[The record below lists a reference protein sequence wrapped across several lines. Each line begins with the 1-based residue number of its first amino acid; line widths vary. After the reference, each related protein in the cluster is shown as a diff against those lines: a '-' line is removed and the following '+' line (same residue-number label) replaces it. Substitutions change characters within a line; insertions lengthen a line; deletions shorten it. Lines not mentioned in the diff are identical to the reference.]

1 MVKLACPGRASVLAD
16 NFVITK
22 KKKSFSC
29 IVDYSMILSE
39 LVQNK
44 IIQTDLKKTIHKFS
58 SRIHAI
64 LNDAY
69 SREQQIF
76 YII

>member
-1 MVKLACPGRASVLAD
+1 MSTSLSTLAKLSAKEVPTRMVKLACPGRASVLAD

-44 IIQTDLKKTIHKFS
+44 IIQTD
-58 SRIHAI
+58 
-64 LNDAY
+64 
-69 SREQQIF
+69 IF
-76 YII
+76 TT